1 MHSQESFKSSQK
13 KARELRSGW
22 LPVKGD
28 RTTLSV
34 NGGRATAKLTISI
47 IRSPVA
53 GSTPITR
60 VPITIIGILPGS
72 RTLAGRLTN
81 SYELAVCLLIRLAT
95 LEIRTRSS
103 IHVPLITFL
112 PSGG

>member
-1 MHSQESFKSSQK
+1 MHLQESFKSLQNR
-13 KARELRSGW
+13 ARELRARW

-34 NGGRATAKLTISI
+34 NGDRATAKSATSI

-53 GSTPITR
+53 GSIPITR
-60 VPITIIGILPGS
+60 VRITIIGILPGL
-72 RTLAGRLTN
+72 RTLAGRLTRN
-81 SYELAVCLLIRLAT
+81 YELAVCLLIRLAI

-103 IHVPLITFL
+103 THVPLITFT
-112 PSGG
+112 PSAG